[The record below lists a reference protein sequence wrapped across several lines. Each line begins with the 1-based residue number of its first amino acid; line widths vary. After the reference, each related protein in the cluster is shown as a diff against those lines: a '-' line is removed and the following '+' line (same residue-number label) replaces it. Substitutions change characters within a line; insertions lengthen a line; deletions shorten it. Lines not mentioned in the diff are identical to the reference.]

1 MLQFNQAHQDEL
13 IISLESSYSNQI
25 RAEKIIAELI
35 ESNPNKMIVKVSAGS
50 IDVVYASS

>member
-13 IISLESSYSNQI
+13 IFSLESSYSNQI
-25 RAEKIIAELI
+25 RAEKIIAELV
-35 ESNPNKMIVKVSAGS
+35 ESDPNKMIVKVSAGS